1 MYDLKKHL
9 NFRLMY
15 CFKMFK
21 LLLEVSG
28 FYLMQFNIVLICILQ
43 VLTGDIEEAI
53 CAHALYYSIWRRF
66 GALPERFNWQ
76 NVSPDLA
83 FYPLRPELIESTYLL
98 YQATK
103 NPFYFH
109 VGQEIIESLNK
120 YSKAE

>member
-1 MYDLKKHL
+1 MNWK
-9 NFRLMY
+9 LMY
-15 CFKMFK
+15 CLKMFK
-21 LLLEVSG
+21 LSLEISG
-28 FYLMQFNIVLICILQ
+28 FYLMQVLICISQ